1 MQGLKRMYPFSL
13 CDILKSQQ
21 DKKVVGMV
29 GDGIKDAPALVNAD
43 ISNTMGSSFSVT
55 IESADIEIVKNDS
68 AKLLYSYHLSRR
80 LNRII
85 KQIIIFSISVI
96 VILIFLSLLEYLD
109 LPLGVFFPES
119 STILVILKVLHL
131 L

>member
-96 VILIFLSLLEYLD
+96 VILIFLKSFR
-109 LPLGVFFPES
+109 VFRFTIRCFFP
-119 STILVILKVLHL
+119 
-131 L
+131 